1 MKRAL
6 MALGALMTFGF
17 CSQANAQLNSEI
29 QKKVDQIKENVAKN
43 TASLRHY
50 TWTEQQQIF
59 YKGDVKNTQQF
70 ICRYGADG
78 KIIKTALGAPPPE
91 KKKRGLRGKI
101 AEDKK
106 DDMKDY
112 MQRAVALIR
121 YYVPPVPQEVQAAAQ
136 SGKVMA
142 GGAGQP
148 GVLQLLFSNYVKQGD
163 SMSFQFEQA
172 SKRLL
177 GIDIK
182 SYLDEPKNAVTL
194 KVGYAVL
201 PDGTNYAASTVVSA
215 PEKDIQVNVTST
227 NFQKLAK

>member
-6 MALGALMTFGF
+6 IAVGALMVFGF
-17 CSQANAQLNSEI
+17 CSQANAQLTPEI

-43 TASLRHY
+43 KASLSHY

-70 ICRYGADG
+70 LCRYGADG
-78 KIIKTALGAPPPE
+78 KVMKTALGTPPPE

-106 DDMKDY
+106 DDLKDY
-112 MQRAVALIR
+112 MQRAVALVHN
-121 YYVPPVPQEVQAAAQ
+121 YVPPVPQEMQAAAKA
-136 SGKVMA
+136 GNVMV

-148 GVLQLLFSNYVKQGD
+148 GVMQLLFSNYVKQGD

-172 SKRLL
+172 SKKLL
-177 GIDIK
+177 AIDIK

-194 KVGYAVL
+194 KVGYALL
-201 PDGTNYAASTVVSA
+201 PDGTNYAARHRTERPRKRYPGQRHVHEL
-215 PEKDIQVNVTST
+215 PE
-227 NFQKLAK
+227 LAK